1 MCLSERPKVACFLTH
16 SQPVQSAISFR
27 IYKSRK
33 CKHFHS
39 PQSNPGVPS
48 VALPMT
54 LQCSN

>member
-54 LQCSN
+54 L